1 MERQTEM
8 PSRRLCAEATM
19 EPGAASTPC
28 DAAGGGRAFA
38 APAARV
44 HEDASAA
51 QRTWLALWSPVLLK
65 LALAGA
71 ALTGMALIGVLS
83 ERYELE
89 QRPDEQWRIVQRL
102 SPTLLARAN
111 AAPLASAAPTSSA
124 PQPQASRPAQARGAP
139 ADASD
144 KAVAV
149 ERKIILNVA
158 TSEELQR
165 LPGVGQKRAE
175 AIIALR
181 TRLKGFKR
189 LTDLL
194 RVKGIGPRSLKRM
207 LPLLELNP
215 PAGDAGAPR
224 L

>member
-8 PSRRLCAEATM
+8 PSPRRFAEVTM
-19 EPGAASTPC
+19 DPTPASTPC
-28 DAAGGGRAFA
+28 DAAGGGRASA

-44 HEDASAA
+44 SGDA
-51 QRTWLALWSPVLLK
+51 QRTWLALWSPVLIK
-65 LALAGA
+65 VGLAAV
-71 ALTGMALIGVLS
+71 ALSGMALVGILS
-83 ERYELE
+83 ERYELD
-89 QRPDEQWRIVQRL
+89 QRPDDQWRLVQKL

-111 AAPLASAAPTSSA
+111 AAPLASSA
-124 PQPQASRPAQARGAP
+124 PAMPPAAAGPPPLARSAPDKELPPQQ
-139 ADASD
+139 
-144 KAVAV
+144 
-149 ERKIILNVA
+149 KIILNVA

-175 AIIALR
+175 AIIELR

-194 RVKGIGPRSLKRM
+194 RVKGIGPRGLKRM

-215 PAGDAGAPR
+215 PAAADAGG
-224 L
+224 

>member
-8 PSRRLCAEATM
+8 PSHRLFAEATM
-19 EPGAASTPC
+19 DPGAASTPC

-38 APAARV
+38 APAARAAS
-44 HEDASAA
+44 DASAA
-51 QRTWLALWSPVLLK
+51 KRTWLALWSPVLLK

-89 QRPDEQWRIVQRL
+89 QRPDEQWRIVQKL

-111 AAPLASAAPTSSA
+111 AAPLASAAPASSA
-124 PQPQASRPAQARGAP
+124 QAATAHSNAP
-139 ADASD
+139 DDA
-144 KAVAV
+144 VPV

-175 AIIALR
+175 AIIELR

-215 PAGDAGAPR
+215 PAGDAGAP
-224 L
+224 

>member
-8 PSRRLCAEATM
+8 PSPRLFAEATM
-19 EPGAASTPC
+19 DPTPAPTPC
-28 DAAGGGRAFA
+28 DAAGGGRASA

-44 HEDASAA
+44 CRVRDTSKPV
-51 QRTWLALWSPVLLK
+51 WVALWSPVLLK
-65 LALAGA
+65 VALAAA
-71 ALTGMALIGVLS
+71 ALAAMALIGVLS

-89 QRPDEQWRIVQRL
+89 QRPDEQWRLVQKL

-111 AAPLASAAPTSSA
+111 AAPLTSAAPARPAPQPASGHTPPAHAPASAAPPA
-124 PQPQASRPAQARGAP
+124 PPS
-139 ADASD
+139 
-144 KAVAV
+144 V
-149 ERKIILNVA
+149 EPKIILNTA
-158 TSEELQR
+158 SAEELQR

-175 AIIALR
+175 AIIELR

-194 RVKGIGPRSLKRM
+194 RIKGIGPRSLKRM

-215 PAGDAGAPR
+215 AAGDAGAPPR
-224 L
+224 

>member
-1 MERQTEM
+1 M
-8 PSRRLCAEATM
+8 PSRRSFAEATM
-19 EPGAASTPC
+19 DPGAASTPC

-44 HEDASAA
+44 QSDANATK
-51 QRTWLALWSPVLLK
+51 RTWLALWSPVLLK

-89 QRPDEQWRIVQRL
+89 QRPDEQWRLVQKL

-111 AAPLASAAPTSSA
+111 AAPLASAAPASSA
-124 PQPQASRPAQARGAP
+124 QTTHHADREQSVP

-144 KAVAV
+144 KAVPV

-175 AIIALR
+175 AIIELR

-194 RVKGIGPRSLKRM
+194 RVKGIGPRGLKRM

-215 PAGDAGAPR
+215 PAGDAGAPS
-224 L
+224 